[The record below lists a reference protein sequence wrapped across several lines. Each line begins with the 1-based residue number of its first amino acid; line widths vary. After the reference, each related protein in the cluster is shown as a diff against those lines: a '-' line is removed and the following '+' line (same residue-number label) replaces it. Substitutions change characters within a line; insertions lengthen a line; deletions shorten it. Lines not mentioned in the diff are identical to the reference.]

1 MLVFGNV
8 DICRFLVL
16 LLFFPIKNKFFNYLF
31 IYLPTSKVTI
41 WPTFHAGHMLILV
54 IVVEFFSFKPSS
66 LSTSS
71 PDLS

>member
-16 LLFFPIKNKFFNYLF
+16 LFFQLKTNFSI

>member
-16 LLFFPIKNKFFNYLF
+16 LLFFPIKNKFSI

-54 IVVEFFSFKPSS
+54 IVGEFFSFKPSS

-71 PDLS
+71 PDFS